1 MSLSPQLLRLP
12 PIVADV
18 ADGARAPRARVDLHL
33 HSSASFDCRVPPLE
47 VARRCRQLGLSPVFL
62 TDHDGVDG
70 AQALLE
76 AGQPAVMGEEIL
88 TSEGELIGLFLKQAV
103 PKRLSPEETVAAI
116 KEQGGLVYL
125 EHPYD
130 TSRRNLREEAIERI
144 AGQIDIVEV
153 FNGRS
158 GPESN
163 RKAED
168 LRAALGVPG
177 GAGSDAHTLREIGR
191 VYVELEPF
199 EQASDFLE
207 KLRDARIVIRGRR
220 LRLPFSRY

>member
-1 MSLSPQLLRLP
+1 
-12 PIVADV
+12 
-18 ADGARAPRARVDLHL
+18 
-33 HSSASFDCRVPPLE
+33 
-47 VARRCRQLGLSPVFL
+47 L